1 MSKHETPPRQKVYLY
16 DTTLRDG
23 AQREKLSFTLVDK
36 LRITEALDDLGI
48 DYIEGGWPLSN
59 PKDEEYFREARR
71 LPLRHARLT
80 AFGSTRKKDA
90 RADQDANLNALLAA
104 ETPVVCI
111 FGKSWDLHVRLALKT
126 SLAENLRMIAESVT
140 YLKKHDREVV
150 FDAEHFYD
158 GYRSK
163 PEYALKTLEAAAA
176 AGADWVVLCDTNG
189 GSLPGFI
196 EEATRAARDAL
207 AQYTETRIG
216 IHAHNDADCAVANS
230 IVAVQCGAMM
240 VHGTINGYGERCGN
254 ANLCSIIPGLQLKL
268 GYECISPEQ
277 LRLLTQTAHLVSEL
291 ANLPPDPW
299 QPYVGSSAFSHKG
312 GVHVSAVRERSS
324 TYEHIDPALVGNV
337 RKIIVSELAGRST
350 IVMKAKELGFDL
362 AAHPE
367 TVTHILRTIKK
378 LERAGYHFEAADATF
393 ELLVRRELGMYR
405 TFFTLES
412 YRVIV
417 ENIPGIGIRTDAIVK
432 MNVNGERIVS
442 HAEGNG
448 PVNALDRALRNALER
463 AFPELKK
470 IRLSDYK
477 VRVLAEKQGTES
489 VVRVLIE
496 STDGVREW
504 GTVGVSENIIEASW
518 QALVDSIEYGLLR
531 RYSGSPKQ
539 P

>member
-1 MSKHETPPRQKVYLY
+1 
-16 DTTLRDG
+16 
-23 AQREKLSFTLVDK
+23 
-36 LRITEALDDLGI
+36 
-48 DYIEGGWPLSN
+48 
-59 PKDEEYFREARR
+59 
-71 LPLRHARLT
+71 
-80 AFGSTRKKDA
+80 
-90 RADQDANLNALLAA
+90 
-104 ETPVVCI
+104 
-111 FGKSWDLHVRLALKT
+111 
-126 SLAENLRMIAESVT
+126 
-140 YLKKHDREVV
+140 
-150 FDAEHFYD
+150 
-158 GYRSK
+158 
-163 PEYALKTLEAAAA
+163 
-176 AGADWVVLCDTNG
+176 
-189 GSLPGFI
+189 
-196 EEATRAARDAL
+196 
-207 AQYTETRIG
+207 
-216 IHAHNDADCAVANS
+216 
-230 IVAVQCGAMM
+230 
-240 VHGTINGYGERCGN
+240 
-254 ANLCSIIPGLQLKL
+254 
-268 GYECISPEQ
+268 
-277 LRLLTQTAHLVSEL
+277 
-291 ANLPPDPW
+291 
-299 QPYVGSSAFSHKG
+299 
-312 GVHVSAVRERSS
+312 
-324 TYEHIDPALVGNV
+324 V

-362 AAHPE
+362 ASHPE
-367 TVTHILRTIKK
+367 TVSHILRTVKK
-378 LERAGYHFEAADATF
+378 LESAGYHFEAADATF

-531 RYSGSPKQ
+531 RYSGSHKQ